1 MVVLSHWNSHAQEKP
16 SDDSR
21 SRDDKAD
28 LSAGQSTEPSQAA
41 LSSTSPRNRLNGQDP
56 SSAASSPQAEP
67 PHCKSPAPRKHE
79 VGSKLYSY
87 TTALAAAPWKQI
99 LTHSAQRQQHRAW
112 FVTWAGCSAQPGSCN
127 HRGQTW
133 VLCWHLHGVKRY
145 TWLLLSLRNQSETEE
160 CIQTLRLAE
169 RGWMKDWKKLLLQ
182 AGEWHHSPVNPA
194 ALTATEPE

>member
-28 LSAGQSTEPSQAA
+28 LSAGQSTDLSQAA
-41 LSSTSPRNRLNGQDP
+41 LSSTSPDFLGIGWTDRVLPLQ
-56 SSAASSPQAEP
+56 
-67 PHCKSPAPRKHE
+67 PAPHKQNPETANPMHLRSTRWE
-79 VGSKLYSY
+79 VSY

-99 LTHSAQRQQHRAW
+99 LTHSARRQQHRAW
-112 FVTWAGCSAQPGSCN
+112 FVTWAGYSAQPGSRN

-133 VLCWHLHGVKRY
+133 VLCRHLHGVKRY

-169 RGWMKDWKKLLLQ
+169 QGWMKDWKKLLLP

-194 ALTATEPE
+194 ALTAAEPE